1 MRAKSVKRRPKPI
14 SIGHPVYFAQFL
26 KLAELKPPTRWGAL
40 AGAAEG
46 GTKLAGLAQK
56 VKDVGGLDGVVAK
69 ASRGA
74 NSAAQGAGS
83 ALASAES
90 WLSDAL
96 GIKGPEVA
104 AVGMGKLDARTS
116 PTSVC
121 PLGSGARAD
130 GASSASGS
138 ATLEQRAVLSGR
150 DPNTLTGLKANA
162 VYELSGGYRY
172 VTDEQGRVTE
182 IHATLRN
189 QPGERT
195 KHCRARPAVSRD
207 CKPTRAVILSPC
219 ASTVLRTKSSQP
231 CRRGSKRSCRCQA
244 KELDQGT
251 QVDVK
256 MKLTYPKD
264 SQRPSEIRVQ
274 SQVDGGDPSVQLFC
288 K

>member
-40 AGAAEG
+40 AGAADG

-83 ALASAES
+83 ALASAEKLAERRTRHQRPGS
-90 WLSDAL
+90 
-96 GIKGPEVA
+96 A

-116 PTSVC
+116 PTSAR

-138 ATLEQRAVLSGR
+138 ATLEQRAILSGK
-150 DPNTLTGLKANA
+150 DPNTLTGLHANA
-162 VYELSGGYRY
+162 VYEFSGGYQY
-172 VTDEQGRVTE
+172 VTDEYGRVSE
-182 IHATLRN
+182 INATLRN
-189 QPGERT
+189 EPGERT
-195 KHCRARPAVSRD
+195 KHCRARPAGSRD
-207 CKPTRAVILSPC
+207 CKPTGAVTSSPC
-219 ASTVLRTKSSQP
+219 ASKFPRTKSTTSPKTSSSTEPNGACLRISGQ
-231 CRRGSKRSCRCQA
+231 RNST
-244 KELDQGT
+244 KESMST
-251 QVDVK
+251 
-256 MKLTYPKD
+256 
-264 SQRPSEIRVQ
+264 
-274 SQVDGGDPSVQLFC
+274 
-288 K
+288 